1 MGVRILYFISKRSV
15 FIYLVGFWVTTY
27 ETYHVKYFLMSFLN
41 NNALALFKSLT
52 INRNLFQG
60 LISNCQSFGKSVFQ
74 PLEMGSHSNKKRNP
88 KPKAKA
94 NAFDF
99 AEVQV

>member
-1 MGVRILYFISKRSV
+1 
-15 FIYLVGFWVTTY
+15 
-27 ETYHVKYFLMSFLN
+27 MSFLN

-74 PLEMGSHSNKKRNP
+74 PLEMGSHSNKKKKS